1 MILRALRLRNMRAH
15 SDSTV
20 DLSSGVNLLYGSNG
34 AGKTNILEAIHY
46 LCLTKSFLTGVE
58 RYVIQRG
65 QDYFEVEGQFE
76 GTVRKEVTIRIAVS
90 SRDGKRIFLNGVAPE
105 RKADIIGIVPLVVF
119 VPGDQS
125 LTYGGPD
132 DRRKFLNNILS
143 QASPSHLRN
152 LIRYRRALKQRNEVL
167 SHRHQVPIDASLIA
181 PLNAILAQQGSRII
195 VQRFA
200 FISQFND
207 KLKLAWKQLG
217 QAIEEPSIVYQGSI
231 HERDCSS
238 VEEAESALLTA
249 LEEST
254 SRDIDRGRTNTGPHR
269 DELVFKLDEKE
280 VRRFGSTGQ
289 HRSFAIAL
297 RIAQFNYLDAR
308 LEEKPILLLDD
319 VFDSLD
325 PIRTE
330 VILDWLRSDSTG
342 QSLLTAADSEK
353 LCSQIK
359 KWGHP
364 NQSIQV
370 QSGKIM
376 GHLHEEE

>member
-1 MILRALRLRNMRAH
+1 
-15 SDSTV
+15 
-20 DLSSGVNLLYGSNG
+20 VNLLYGSNG

-58 RYVIQRG
+58 RYVIQRS

-76 GTVRKEVTIRIAVS
+76 GSVRKEVTIRIVVS
-90 SRDGKRIFLNGVAPE
+90 SREGKRIFLNGVAPE
-105 RKADIIGIVPLVVF
+105 RKADIVGVVPLVVF

-132 DRRKFLNNILS
+132 DRRKFLNGILS
-143 QASPSHLRN
+143 QASPNHLRD

-167 SHRHQVPIDASLIA
+167 SHRHHVPIDASLIA
-181 PLNAILAQQGSRII
+181 PLNAILAQLGSRII
-195 VQRFA
+195 IQRSK
-200 FISQFND
+200 FIARFNND
-207 KLKLAWKQLG
+207 LKLAWKQLG
-217 QAIEEPSIVYQGSI
+217 QAIEEPSIIYQGPIS
-231 HERDCSS
+231 ESDYSS
-238 VEEAESALLTA
+238 VQEAESSLLSA

-254 SRDIDRGRTNTGPHR
+254 PRDIDKGRTNTGPHR
-269 DELVFKLDEKE
+269 DELVFKLDNQD

-297 RIAQFNYLDAR
+297 RIAQFNYLDSR

-330 VILDWLRSDSTG
+330 VILDWLQGDTTG
-342 QSLLTAADSEK
+342 QSLLTVADAEK
-353 LCSQIK
+353 LRARIK
-359 KWGHP
+359 NWGHP
-364 NQSIQV
+364 HQSIQV
-370 QSGKIM
+370 QSGKIIE
-376 GHLHEEE
+376 HLHEEE

>member
-1 MILRALRLRNMRAH
+1 MTLRSLRLRNMRAH
-15 SDSTV
+15 SNSTI
-20 DLSSGVNLLYGSNG
+20 DLSSGVNLLYGCNG

-76 GTVRKEVTIRIAVS
+76 GTVRKKVTIRTAVS
-90 SRDGKRIFLNGVAPE
+90 LREGKRIFLNGVAPE
-105 RKADIIGIVPLVVF
+105 RKADIVGIVPIVVF

-132 DRRKFLNNILS
+132 DRRKFLNGILS
-143 QASPSHLRN
+143 QASPNHLRD

-167 SHRHQVPIDASLIA
+167 SHRHQVPIDPSLIA
-181 PLNAILAQQGSRII
+181 PLNAILAQLGSRII
-195 VQRFA
+195 VQRSG
-200 FISQFND
+200 FIAEFND
-207 KLKLAWKQLG
+207 KLKQAWKQLG
-217 QAIEEPSIVYQGSI
+217 QAIEEPSIVYQGPI
-231 HERDCSS
+231 HAEDYSS
-238 VEEAESALLTA
+238 ADDAESVLLSALV
-249 LEEST
+249 EST
-254 SRDIDRGRTNTGPHR
+254 PRDIDKGRTNTGPHR
-269 DELVFKLDEKE
+269 DELVFKLDDQE

-297 RIAQFNYLDAR
+297 RIAQFNYLDDR

-325 PIRTE
+325 PTRTE
-330 VILDWLRSDSTG
+330 VILEWLRGDSTG

-353 LCSQIK
+353 LRSRIK
-359 KWGHP
+359 NWGHP
-364 NQSIQV
+364 HQSIHV
-370 QSGKIM
+370 QSGQVM
-376 GHLHEEE
+376 EHPPEEE

>member
-1 MILRALRLRNMRAH
+1 MILRSLRLRNMRAH

-20 DLSSGVNLLYGSNG
+20 ILSSGVNLLYGSNG

-58 RYVIQRG
+58 RYVIQRS

-76 GTVRKEVTIRIAVS
+76 GSVRKEVTIRIVVS
-90 SRDGKRIFLNGVAPE
+90 SREGKRIFLNGVAPE
-105 RKADIIGIVPLVVF
+105 RKADIVGVVPLVVF

-125 LTYGGPD
+125 LTYGGPN
-132 DRRKFLNNILS
+132 DRRKFLNGILS
-143 QASPSHLRN
+143 QASPNHLRD

-167 SHRHQVPIDASLIA
+167 SHRHHVPIDASLIA
-181 PLNAILAQQGSRII
+181 PLNAILAQLGSRII
-195 VQRFA
+195 IQRSK
-200 FISQFND
+200 FIARFNND
-207 KLKLAWKQLG
+207 LKLAWKQLG
-217 QAIEEPSIVYQGSI
+217 QAIEEPSIIYQGPIS
-231 HERDCSS
+231 ESDYSS
-238 VEEAESALLTA
+238 VQEAESSLLSA

-254 SRDIDRGRTNTGPHR
+254 PRDIDKGRTNTGPHR
-269 DELVFKLDEKE
+269 DELVFKLDNQD

-297 RIAQFNYLDAR
+297 RIAQFNYLDSR

-330 VILDWLRSDSTG
+330 VILDWLQGDTTG
-342 QSLLTAADSEK
+342 QSLLTVADAEK
-353 LCSQIK
+353 LRARIK
-359 KWGHP
+359 NWGHP
-364 NQSIQV
+364 HQSIQV
-370 QSGKIM
+370 QSGKIIE
-376 GHLHEEE
+376 HLHEEE

>member
-1 MILRALRLRNMRAH
+1 MILRSLRLRNMRAH

-20 DLSSGVNLLYGSNG
+20 ILSSGVNLLYGSNG

-58 RYVIQRG
+58 RYVIQRS

-76 GTVRKEVTIRIAVS
+76 GSVRKEVTIRIVVS
-90 SRDGKRIFLNGVAPE
+90 SREGKRIFLNGVAPE
-105 RKADIIGIVPLVVF
+105 RKADIVGVVPLVVF

-132 DRRKFLNNILS
+132 DRRKFLNGILS
-143 QASPSHLRN
+143 QASPNHLRD

-167 SHRHQVPIDASLIA
+167 SHRHHVPIDASLIA
-181 PLNAILAQQGSRII
+181 PLNAILAQLGSRII
-195 VQRFA
+195 IQRSK
-200 FISQFND
+200 FIARFNND
-207 KLKLAWKQLG
+207 LKLAWKQLG
-217 QAIEEPSIVYQGSI
+217 QAIEEPSIIYQGPIS
-231 HERDCSS
+231 ESDYSS
-238 VEEAESALLTA
+238 VQEAESSLLSA

-254 SRDIDRGRTNTGPHR
+254 PRDIDKGRTNTGPHR
-269 DELVFKLDEKE
+269 DELVFKLDNQD

-297 RIAQFNYLDAR
+297 RIAQFNYLDSR

-330 VILDWLRSDSTG
+330 VILDWLQGDTTG
-342 QSLLTAADSEK
+342 QSLLTVADAEK
-353 LCSQIK
+353 LRARIK
-359 KWGHP
+359 NWGHP
-364 NQSIQV
+364 HQSIQV
-370 QSGKIM
+370 QSGKIIE
-376 GHLHEEE
+376 HLHEEE